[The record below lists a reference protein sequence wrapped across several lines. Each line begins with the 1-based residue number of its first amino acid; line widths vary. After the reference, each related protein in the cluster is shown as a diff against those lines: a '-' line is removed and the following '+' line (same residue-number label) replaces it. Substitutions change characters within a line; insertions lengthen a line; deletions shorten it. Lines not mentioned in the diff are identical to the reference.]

1 MVQEEGIGVELWDLE
16 GRVPSHGGVRSRR
29 VAEVASVVGLAIDR
43 GKIQGRGVPAR
54 IRQAA
59 ETKAAGQGV
68 RHTNAIPTPA
78 AARRARARPLATGAA
93 S

>member
-1 MVQEEGIGVELWDLE
+1 MELWDLE

-43 GKIQGRGVPAR
+43 GKTQGRGVPAR

-59 ETKAAGQGV
+59 ETKAAG
-68 RHTNAIPTPA
+68 
-78 AARRARARPLATGAA
+78 
-93 S
+93 